1 MPPIL
6 ATDHPAPTDAP
17 APQALGARAIDR
29 LADLAG
35 LPPSRRSAVRGM
47 ACPGHDPSGP
57 ARMDLHPSLRPVPF
71 GTTPVNG

>member
-6 ATDHPAPTDAP
+6 ANDRPAPTDAP

-29 LADLAG
+29 LAAPEG
-35 LPPSRRSAVRGM
+35 LPPDRRSAVRGM

-57 ARMDLHPSLRPVPF
+57 AQRDLLPSLRPVPL

>member
-6 ATDHPAPTDAP
+6 AIGRPAPTDAP
-17 APQALGARAIDR
+17 APEALGTQAIDR

-47 ACPGHDPSGP
+47 ACLGHDPSGP
-57 ARMDLHPSLRPVPF
+57 AQRDLQPPLRPVPF